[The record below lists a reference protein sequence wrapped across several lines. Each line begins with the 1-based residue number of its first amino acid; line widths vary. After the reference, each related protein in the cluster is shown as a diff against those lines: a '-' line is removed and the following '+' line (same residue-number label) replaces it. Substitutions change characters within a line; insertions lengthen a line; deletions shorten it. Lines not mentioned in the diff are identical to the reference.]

1 MDVDAVF
8 QPEHISQVKH
18 WFAQDQNRKA
28 NISEWDLSNDTRFED
43 DPDFEK
49 ILKETHNVYRAF
61 RYAEEINLLLLGKY
75 MVSTPCI
82 SARLSYFY
90 ETDKF
95 GITPRSELY
104 SHPSDEDY
112 YLTEYMG
119 NSLRSSLG
127 HESEV
132 FLSDRTKKSRFLGA
146 ESDAQRRYDIT
157 KSLQAGLLTIYKVN
171 PEYERKYKATE
182 WRRKDMI
189 KHSTGDFIY
198 FPQGVTTY
206 LEHTKQLISKEFLKN
221 NRLEAEVDYKQF
233 EKEEL
238 EKEKDKTIRGFDSS
252 MENTLHQAIAVLR
265 AIKRYLL
272 IHDLT
277 VIERREW

>member
-1 MDVDAVF
+1 
-8 QPEHISQVKH
+8 
-18 WFAQDQNRKA
+18 
-28 NISEWDLSNDTRFED
+28 
-43 DPDFEK
+43 
-49 ILKETHNVYRAF
+49 
-61 RYAEEINLLLLGKY
+61 
-75 MVSTPCI
+75 
-82 SARLSYFY
+82 
-90 ETDKF
+90 
-95 GITPRSELY
+95 
-104 SHPSDEDY
+104 
-112 YLTEYMG
+112 
-119 NSLRSSLG
+119 
-127 HESEV
+127 
-132 FLSDRTKKSRFLGA
+132 
-146 ESDAQRRYDIT
+146 
-157 KSLQAGLLTIYKVN
+157 
-171 PEYERKYKATE
+171 
-182 WRRKDMI
+182 MI